1 VRHVTQA
8 GLSVSGWLQAAASRA
23 AALQALG
30 AVAPVRLGGLPA
42 PKGGSRSALPQ
53 EGLTAACA

>member
-42 PKGGSRSALPQ
+42 PKGGSRSALP
-53 EGLTAACA
+53 